1 MVRNNGMIYFRW
13 LRSRFHKRL
22 KHGWLERINHQE
34 NEQVTNYPQLTI
46 NSQLNNNKMKLLQFN
61 AEQFETGNYDLVTA
75 DGKAVKFGHIDK
87 TERAAIFGY
96 INSFAYIWD
105 INGVC
110 LTNKTINNKND
121 LRLKHKAQTLY
132 ITITL
137 GKNDRIN
144 TYASSDGQPKVKSG
158 SKLLKRLEVAFDELD
173 F

>member
-1 MVRNNGMIYFRW
+1 
-13 LRSRFHKRL
+13 
-22 KHGWLERINHQE
+22 
-34 NEQVTNYPQLTI
+34 
-46 NSQLNNNKMKLLQFN
+46 MKLLQFN

-96 INSFAYIWD
+96 VSGFAYIWD
-105 INGVC
+105 INGSC
-110 LTNKTINNKND
+110 LTSKNITRND

-158 SKLLKRLEVAFDELD
+158 SKLLKRLEVQFDELD